1 MTKKQQQHDNPL
13 DLRLPGQLVEDL
25 NRLFDP
31 PTEIP
36 QTIHTLIA
44 DQAWHRCETI
54 RTRRRIRRWGQVGA
68 VAALVLFLVWFGD
81 APRRSSLSPA
91 VTAAGIEDI
100 DRDGRVNILDAFA
113 LAREI
118 DRGTSLSRNW
128 DVNRD
133 GMVDRADV
141 DEIAAA
147 AVSLS
152 GSNTGES

>member
-1 MTKKQQQHDNPL
+1 MSKKQQQHDNAPN
-13 DLRLPGQLVEDL
+13 LRLPGPLVEDL

-36 QTIHTLIA
+36 QKVNSLIA
-44 DQAWHRCETI
+44 DQAWRRCETI
-54 RTRRRIRRWGQVGA
+54 RTHRRIRRWGQVGA
-68 VAALVLFLVWFGD
+68 VAALIVFLVWFRD
-81 APRRSSLSPA
+81 VPRRSSLSSA
-91 VTAAGIEDI
+91 VTAAGIEDV
-100 DRDGRVNILDAFA
+100 DRNGQVNILDAFA

-118 DRGTSLSRNW
+118 DGGRSLSQNW